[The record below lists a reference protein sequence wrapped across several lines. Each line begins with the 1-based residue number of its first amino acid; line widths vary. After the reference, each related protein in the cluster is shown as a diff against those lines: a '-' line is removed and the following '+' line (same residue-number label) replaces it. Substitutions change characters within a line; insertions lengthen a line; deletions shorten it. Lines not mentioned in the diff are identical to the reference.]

1 LGVLLGATDRTDI
14 QLARRNWAEEGVR
27 WNSLARDSCW
37 SESLAVGD
45 ENFVVEVM
53 VGLGFKGRN
62 RTVKKGDQGIVLREI
77 EVNYTFLPRKLQR
90 MELR

>member
-1 LGVLLGATDRTDI
+1 LLGATDRTDI

-45 ENFVVEVM
+45 ENFVVEVSA
-53 VGLGFKGRN
+53 GLGFKGRN
-62 RTVKKGDQGIVLREI
+62 RTVKKGDQGFVLRESEADYAI
-77 EVNYTFLPRKLQR
+77 LSPKIPF
-90 MELR
+90 